1 MSESAPRRPEPA
13 EGETVLAEFAPDRA
27 TYWRDQAW
35 MAALGMAGGM
45 AVLWAIGNP
54 HVWTGAVGGLAA
66 VGLRSW
72 YLLSEEMAVR
82 WVLTDQRLLGP
93 QGRTARIAE
102 ISRLR
107 ALGSAVQVVT
117 AAGDK
122 HLLKYQPDREATL
135 ARLRRAGAMR
145 GER

>member
-1 MSESAPRRPEPA
+1 MSDAALSRPVPA
-13 EGETVLAEFAPDRA
+13 EGEDVLAEFAPDRA

-93 QGRTARIAE
+93 NGRQIRIGE
-102 ISRLR
+102 IERLR
-107 ALGSAVQVVT
+107 GLGSAVQVVT
-117 AAGDK
+117 ATGDK
-122 HLLKYQPDREATL
+122 HLLKYQADRDATL
-135 ARLRRAGAMR
+135 ARLRRAGAGR
-145 GER
+145 GA

>member
-1 MSESAPRRPEPA
+1 VSDAALSRPEPA
-13 EGETVLAEFAPDRA
+13 EGEAILAEFAPDRA

-82 WVLTDQRLLGP
+82 WVLTEERLLGP
-93 QGRTARIAE
+93 NGRRVRLGE
-102 ISRLR
+102 IERLR
-107 ALGSAVQVVT
+107 SLGSAVQVVT

-122 HLLKYQPDREATL
+122 HLLKYQANRDATL
-135 ARLRRAGAMR
+135 ARLHRAGAGR
-145 GER
+145 GG

>member
-1 MSESAPRRPEPA
+1 VSDAALSRPEPA
-13 EGETVLAEFAPDRA
+13 EGETILAEFAPDRA

-82 WVLTDQRLLGP
+82 WVLTEERLLGP
-93 QGRTARIAE
+93 NGRRVRLGE
-102 ISRLR
+102 IERLR
-107 ALGSAVQVVT
+107 SLGSAVQVVT

-122 HLLKYQPDREATL
+122 HLLKYQADRDATL
-135 ARLRRAGAMR
+135 ARLRRAGAGR
-145 GER
+145 GG

>member
-1 MSESAPRRPEPA
+1 MSDTGPSGPVLA
-13 EGETVLAEFAPDRA
+13 EGETVVAEFAPDRA

-66 VGLRSW
+66 VGIRSW

-82 WVLTDQRLLGP
+82 WVLTENRLLGP
-93 QGRTARIAE
+93 NGRKVRIGE
-102 ISRLR
+102 IARLR
-107 ALGSAVQVVT
+107 SLGSAVQVIT
-117 AAGDK
+117 ASGDK
-122 HLLKYQPDREATL
+122 HLLKYQADRDATL
-135 ARLRRAGAMR
+135 AQLRRAGA
-145 GER
+145 GGAG